1 MSKREILRFIE
12 ENIYD
17 KSAEEIDQIYLK
29 RAHEGK
35 QFDFEFIRS
44 FDDYI
49 VLKHY
54 AKALKQIING
64 YQTQLVILY
73 EEYIKL
79 LREFRNSDQS
89 VDYLLTMRSCEICAD
104 FYVIERKTILD
115 MIDEYRTYIFSG
127 HFIDV
132 IFNDEWRE
140 DEFLFDHRY
149 EVIDGSAE

>member
-1 MSKREILRFIE
+1 MVKREIIRFIE
-12 ENIYD
+12 ENIYE
-17 KSAEEIDQIYLK
+17 KSTEEIDQIYLK

-49 VLKHY
+49 VLKRY
-54 AKALKQIING
+54 AKALKQIIDG
-64 YQTQLVILY
+64 YQAQRVILY

-89 VDYLLTMRSCEICAD
+89 IDYLLTMRSCETCAD
-104 FYVIERKTILD
+104 FYAVERETILN
-115 MIDEYRTYIFSG
+115 MVDEYRTYIFSG
-127 HFIDV
+127 HFVDV

-149 EVIDGSAE
+149 EVIDESAE